1 MRLQLLRFQ
10 LSSKI
15 LIVLLILIIGGCSNS
30 VETKKVYDKY
40 NRPLHISVGG
50 NEDYSISEW
59 EYNGHTYIIISR
71 TNGGGITHAGHCKCN
86 INGGTG
92 RDTVVGTLR

>member
-30 VETKKVYDKY
+30 VETKKIHDKY
-40 NRPLHISVGG
+40 NRPLYISSGG
-50 NEDYSISEW
+50 DKYLVCEW
-59 EYNGHTYIIISR
+59 EYKEHTYIIISR
-71 TNGGGITHAGHCKCN
+71 AHGGGITHAGHCKCY